1 MSAKLPAFIVSSS
14 LQDQTGRFRADIG
27 VVKVIT
33 RQSAAVVGMLLIAAA
48 CGDSPEPMTVQI
60 DRAVD
65 APVVEGAA
73 TNDTSDPDVDHST
86 TTRAPT
92 TTHAPPSTTQAPTTT
107 EAVAAA
113 SEQRQGN
120 ASGGRIA
127 RDGVPTFP
135 GEFADPALLSVGD
148 AMYACATNAWFVN
161 VPTLVSYGDG
171 TGDDLGESLPALP
184 AWSEPGHVWAPSVAA
199 VGDTFVLHY
208 TTRHSASGRQCISV
222 AVGDSPAGPF
232 VDDSEEPLVCT
243 LDLGGSI
250 DPDVIDDDGELW
262 LLWKSDGN
270 CCGIA
275 TIIFAQP
282 LTADGTELAGDAV
295 ELIRNDRSWERDVVE
310 APSMIEVDGEYHLF
324 YSANRWDT
332 DQYAVGHA
340 VCETV
345 TGPCVKDSGPWLT
358 DTDGTSG
365 PGGLDVVE
373 VEGLRRDI
381 VVYHGWSGDEI
392 GYDRGQRSLYARYIR
407 WEDGQPVLVE
417 RQSTP

>member
-1 MSAKLPAFIVSSS
+1 MWRIFITSSWFAGQIRGRSADSEAVKVLV
-14 LQDQTGRFRADIG
+14 QQVVVGIG
-27 VVKVIT
+27 VVVFAT
-33 RQSAAVVGMLLIAAA
+33 A
-48 CGDSPEPMTVQI
+48 CGDASTTTTAQVDRTVP
-60 DRAVD
+60 ASV
-65 APVVEGAA
+65 ASSTA
-73 TNDTSDPDVDHST
+73 TNDTLDLDVNSST
-86 TTRAPT
+86 TTNAPLST
-92 TTHAPPSTTQAPTTT
+92 TTPPPSTTDAPAAT
-107 EAVAAA
+107 ET
-113 SEQRQGN
+113 SPEGQGSR
-120 ASGGRIA
+120 SGGRIA

-148 AMYACATNAWFVN
+148 AMYAYATNAWFVN

-275 TIIFAQP
+275 TIIFTQP

-324 YSANRWDT
+324 YSANRWDS